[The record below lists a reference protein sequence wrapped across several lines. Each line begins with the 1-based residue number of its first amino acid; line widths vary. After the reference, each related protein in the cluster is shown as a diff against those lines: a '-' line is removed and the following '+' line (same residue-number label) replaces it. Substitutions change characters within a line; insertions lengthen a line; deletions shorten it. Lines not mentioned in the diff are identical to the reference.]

1 VARAEEVGELLMA
14 TKKKI
19 GVRVMITVF
28 MLAVSISM
36 LIPFLWMLSASFKRP
51 ADIFSYPIKW
61 IPDYFY
67 LDNYKYLF
75 EHENVF
81 LIYFNSIKITCIN
94 VAGACLTSSLA
105 AYAFAK
111 MKFRGRDLLFLIYIS
126 TLMVPAQATYVPK
139 FVLFTQ
145 LGLRNTHAA
154 LILPGLF
161 AVLGTFLMRQYFMQI
176 PDSIIESASVD
187 GARQLSI
194 WAKIMLPMVKP
205 ALATF
210 AIIVFAFHWNDY
222 ENPLIFIS
230 SKKLFTIPL
239 ALATFTDEN
248 GRMYHYIMALTSLA
262 ILPIFAVFLVGQRFF
277 IEGMTAGAVKG

>member
-1 VARAEEVGELLMA
+1 MERKKRKIALWLITAAMLL
-14 TKKKI
+14 
-19 GVRVMITVF
+19 
-28 MLAVSISM
+28 VSISM
-36 LIPFLWMLSASFKRP
+36 LIPFLWMLSSSFKRP
-51 ADIFSYPIKW
+51 VDIFTYPIKW
-61 IPDYFY
+61 IPDYLY

-75 EHENVF
+75 EHENV
-81 LIYFNSIKITCIN
+81 LLTYFNSVKITCIN
-94 VAGACLTSSLA
+94 VAGACLTSALA

-111 MKFRGRDLLFLIYIS
+111 LKFRGRDVLFLIYIS

-145 LGLRNTHAA
+145 LGLRNTHLA
-154 LILPGLF
+154 LILPGLY

-187 GARQLSI
+187 GARQLTI
-194 WAKIMLPMVKP
+194 WWRIMMPMVKP

-248 GRMYHYIMALTSLA
+248 GRMYHYIMALTSIA
-262 ILPIFAVFLVGQRFF
+262 IMPIFAIFLFGQRFF